1 VQSPYGPTYTTESAD
16 TFATVAAAY
25 GVSAEAAQAQF
36 ASVAPSG
43 MFPANLTLDQS
54 SMLYTTGSA
63 DTFATLAGFFA
74 TDPGSVGVAA
84 LDVAGLVPAG
94 TTVGTYQ
101 VQTGDKLRDIAT
113 RSGIAAATIALD
125 LAHAGTALSPNVPV
139 HCFSG
144 LNPIAP
150 RLFGKALVERYQA
163 GSGNTS
169 RQLLAWFAVSA
180 ATLGE
185 AVAPMPGILCVGA
198 TVTNTANDKQY
209 TIVAGDTFASLTGP
223 LGAPDV
229 GTLLPTLEVVTGA
242 GLLQPGVALALGR
255 VSRTPSAQDS
265 LTADGHTLDGT
276 YNVRLLCQ
284 YALELATPSPN
295 GDGAGAA
302 IVELLPVFYVP
313 LWGLS
318 VDGTLTAF
326 ATTAAAQVTEW
337 LGRENLT
344 AGKADAYVL
353 DLSLFASGD
362 AQMVRPLVE
371 LSGLTIATN

>member
-1 VQSPYGPTYTTESAD
+1 
-16 TFATVAAAY
+16 
-25 GVSAEAAQAQF
+25 
-36 ASVAPSG
+36 
-43 MFPANLTLDQS
+43 
-54 SMLYTTGSA
+54 
-63 DTFATLAGFFA
+63 
-74 TDPGSVGVAA
+74 
-84 LDVAGLVPAG
+84 
-94 TTVGTYQ
+94 
-101 VQTGDKLRDIAT
+101 
-113 RSGIAAATIALD
+113 
-125 LAHAGTALSPNVPV
+125 
-139 HCFSG
+139 
-144 LNPIAP
+144 
-150 RLFGKALVERYQA
+150 
-163 GSGNTS
+163 
-169 RQLLAWFAVSA
+169 
-180 ATLGE
+180 
-185 AVAPMPGILCVGA
+185 MPGILCVGA

-326 ATTAAAQVTEW
+326 ATTAAAQ
-337 LGRENLT
+337 
-344 AGKADAYVL
+344 
-353 DLSLFASGD
+353 
-362 AQMVRPLVE
+362 
-371 LSGLTIATN
+371 